1 MIDLNH
7 GSGCNYV
14 QAAPR
19 PPIATAVSSAIDAA
33 LTARNRAE
41 RPRTYVSSSGLGRDC
56 LRQIQIDYLAVPKDE
71 GQEQVRKRWVHGGT
85 P

>member
-7 GSGCNYV
+7 GSGCNYG
-14 QAAPR
+14 QDAPR

-41 RPRTYVSSSGLGRDC
+41 RPRTFTYLSLYGSLTDAVIANRVLPPESGDW
-56 LRQIQIDYLAVPKDE
+56 LA
-71 GQEQVRKRWVHGGT
+71 GWRAMAAQRH
-85 P
+85 